1 MKALITYASWFG
13 HNQAIAKA
21 LARELANH
29 GVAVICAPV
38 SAIKVDDVVGL
49 DLMVLGTYTHA
60 GHANGRLL
68 RLCDAIPRRRLER
81 MAVAVFGTQSAE
93 DLRIDETG
101 GGGVDDLIAHLEAR
115 GLDIVLPPLRI
126 GLHGAATVLPGYG
139 IEDEGYGLIRA
150 FARDL
155 LEACVPAPLV

>member
-21 LARELANH
+21 LAQELVRH

-38 SAIKVDDVVGL
+38 SAIKVEEVTGL
-49 DLMVLGTYTHA
+49 DLLVLGTYTHA

-68 RLCDAIPRRRLER
+68 RLCDTIPRRRLDQ
-81 MAVAVFGTQSAE
+81 MAVAVFGTQIAE
-93 DLRIDETG
+93 GLETNEPS
-101 GGGVDDLIAHLEAR
+101 GVDDLVAHVEAR
-115 GLDIVLPPLRI
+115 GFDIVLPPLRI
-126 GLHGAATVLPGYG
+126 GLHGAATFLPGYG
-139 IEDEGYGLIRA
+139 IEDEDYCMIKA